1 MRTLMKFRTSARRLA
16 GWQLLLAL
24 GGLCVFSAAQAGA
37 ALEIA
42 EFSKPGE
49 KKTVPLNSEEPVTF
63 NIEYFSGWSHCE
75 VAAGTHAATKQAH
88 AWLRFFGLDD
98 TQIALVCQGNDKQ
111 TVVLGHKD
119 NHPQRGSL
127 SLICRSE

>member
-1 MRTLMKFRTSARRLA
+1 MPTFMNTPCVFRMPKIVSVA
-16 GWQLLLAL
+16 LLLAFS
-24 GGLCVFSAAQAGA
+24 CVTHAGA
-37 ALEIA
+37 SLEIA

-49 KKTVPLNSEEPVTF
+49 KKTVPLNSEEPVLF

-75 VAAGTHAATKQAH
+75 VAAGTHAATNQSH
-88 AWLRFFGLDD
+88 AWLRCFGMDD

-119 NHPQRGSL
+119 NNPKRGSI
-127 SLICRSE
+127 SLVCRSE